1 MCVMRRCCTCARL
14 HVVCRVLCCTRC
26 LCPRC
31 LMPGMLDGCWH
42 MLHARR
48 ARRIAVAHSSAL
60 PPGPDCEDGD
70 WPVHSRRPAR
80 RWLMVLLG
88 GTLGAIGYS
97 WGTAGGGARADGLG
111 RTPRG
116 CRRCHLRYNVHLPVV
131 QHARCTH
138 PPASHI
144 HVTTARAS
152 PACVHTHARA
162 IGLAKRRDD
171 PVVLFTSLGP
181 AGFPSAW
188 ACRASPVGACSAH
201 LVEPFHWS
209 GSALGATGCR
219 VLRGTMTGWYRVLR
233 GTAGVG

>member
-144 HVTTARAS
+144 HVTTARSIPCARS
-152 PACVHTHARA
+152 HARPRDRPCE
-162 IGLAKRRDD
+162 AKGRSRRS
-171 PVVLFTSLGP
+171 VYI
-181 AGFPSAW
+181 AW
-188 ACRASPVGACSAH
+188 SCRASPVLGPAGLPQSVLA
-201 LVEPFHWS
+201 VPTWS
-209 GSALGATGCR
+209 SRSIGPVRPLALRDAGYYG
-219 VLRGTMTGWYRVLR
+219 VL
-233 GTAGVG
+233 